1 MLVRASIL
9 AIAVAFVVSC
19 LALPARAQN
28 AFALSSSSVNDGARL
43 DVKYGGNSKASPNC
57 VGENV
62 SPALSWVSPPEGT
75 KSFALVFFDPD
86 GRPPA
91 GATHLAVYGIPLSVT
106 GFAEGELSKQ
116 SDKFVSGQNAF
127 KLTNYMGPCP
137 PAGTPHHYVFTLMA
151 TDLEPSALKEGM
163 TREELA
169 SALDGHVKRAA
180 GLFAT
185 FQHP

>member
-9 AIAVAFVVSC
+9 AIVVAFAVSC
-19 LALPARAQN
+19 LALPAHAQN

-43 DVKYGGNSKASPNC
+43 DAKYGGNSKASPNC

-62 SPALSWVSPPEGT
+62 SPALSWVSPPDGT
-75 KSFALVFFDPD
+75 KSFALVFFDSD

-91 GATHLAVYGIPLSVT
+91 GNAHLVVYGIPASAT
-106 GFAEGELSKQ
+106 GFAEGDLSKQ
-116 SDKFVSGQNAF
+116 GDKFVSGQNGF

-137 PAGTPHHYVFTLMA
+137 PAGTPHHYIFTLWA

-163 TREELA
+163 TREELVT
-169 SALDGHVKRAA
+169 ALDGHVNRAA